1 MEDILSDG
9 PVPQPTLTV
18 AFIRW
23 GGAHRMGEGHEPAT
37 EGDGGWGMFGSPPCD
52 WYMDAVVTRDQA
64 EEWARANGMLFLEC
78 SAKTRAGIQAVDEGQ
93 IERRRGQGTS
103 RVASYIVFDIA
114 VPGPQDIDEYRRL
127 TSGVVPRLLHRS
139 WTPAP
144 APLARR
150 LTGVATGEPCLA
162 IEYVLNA
169 RNEPIAVITNYL
181 RASEGEMVAEV
192 PFVADFYTFLLDA
205 GVDIADQ
212 ATTLQARLADNEVA
226 PLLDVE
232 VGSPVLAFEQ
242 AIRNGRGE
250 VVDVALG
257 VFRDDVRMTASNF
270 VYRPPG

>member
-1 MEDILSDG
+1 MGGVNREETSARRRRGLGATPAADRAPWHPRRLRDLLRLAVADRQAIDADG
-9 PVPQPTLTV
+9 LLPPENELMDEFSASRT
-18 AFIRW
+18 AIR
-23 GGAHRMGEGHEPAT
+23 
-37 EGDGGWGMFGSPPCD
+37 
-52 WYMDAVVTRDQA
+52 DALA
-64 EEWARANGMLFLEC
+64 LL
-78 SAKTRAGIQAVDEGQ
+78 VDEGQ

-226 PLLDVE
+226 PLHDVE